1 MQNTPYPYVP
11 LDPAVARSIV
21 DEVAPR
27 HKLTSVTPAQAAFT
41 NAVHILEIESAGGNI
56 LRLVVKQLTDDP
68 DPERAVAEYHG
79 LQIARKHGI
88 PAPEPVLLDDTGS
101 LLGIP
106 GIVTSFVEG
115 RQIASPEDPR
125 RWAEDLA
132 RFLLRVHDVRPD
144 AEERRHIYDG
154 WDMGLF
160 FLDGE
165 WPKIK
170 AGHPLT
176 ETLYGVVQEIK
187 SEIRTGSPSLIHMDY
202 WPGNVLW
209 VDGRVSAL
217 IDWDSAGFG
226 DPALDVG
233 YFRMNMYLRGIKE
246 AADPFLRYYEAQS
259 GPVRNLGFWEVACAV
274 RPLPDPPLWIPA
286 SREMGDLTA
295 TSDRAETDYY
305 EFIKT
310 AIRRAREGR

>member
-1 MQNTPYPYVP
+1 MQNSPYPYVP
-11 LDPAVARSIV
+11 LDPSVAERIV
-21 DEVAPR
+21 DEVVTR
-27 HKLTSVTPAQAAFT
+27 HKLVSVRPAHAAFT
-41 NAVHILEIESAGGNI
+41 NAVHILETESAGGHN

-68 DPERAVAEYHG
+68 DPERAIAEYHG

-88 PAPEPVLLDDTGS
+88 PAPEPVLLDNTGS
-101 LLGIP
+101 LLGVP

-115 RQIASPEDPR
+115 RQIADPEDPR

-132 RFLLRVHDVRPD
+132 KFLLRVHDVRPD
-144 AEERRHIYDG
+144 PEERRHIYDG
-154 WDMGLF
+154 WNMGLF
-160 FLDGE
+160 FLQDN
-165 WPKIK
+165 WPKLK

-176 ETLYGVVQEIK
+176 ETLFGVVDELQ
-187 SEIRTGSPSLIHMDY
+187 SEIRTAPPVLVHMDY

-209 VDGRVSAL
+209 RNGRVSAL
-217 IDWDSAGFG
+217 LDWDSAAYG

-246 AADPFLRYYEAQS
+246 AADPFLHQYEAAS
-259 GPVRNLGFWEVACAV
+259 GPVANLGFWEVACAV
-274 RPLPDPPLWIPA
+274 RALPDPAMWIPA

-305 EFIKT
+305 EFVKT